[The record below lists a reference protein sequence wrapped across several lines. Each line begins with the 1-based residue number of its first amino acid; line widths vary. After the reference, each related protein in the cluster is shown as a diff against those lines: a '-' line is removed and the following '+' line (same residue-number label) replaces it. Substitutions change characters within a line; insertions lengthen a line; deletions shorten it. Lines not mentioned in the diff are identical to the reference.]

1 MVSTVQVCVGGG
13 GGGVRTKQWRGNVV
27 YNLYK
32 HGLNTA
38 EVHARNT
45 RQKYTPEIHA
55 RNTRQMEGRCLCMWG
70 SLIAHVARVSIWVKI
85 GLDCY

>member
-1 MVSTVQVCVGGG
+1 MCVGGG

-45 RQKYTPEIHA
+45 RQKYTPDGRTMSLYVGVTDCSRSKGVNLGKNWA
-55 RNTRQMEGRCLCMWG
+55 RLLLN
-70 SLIAHVARVSIWVKI
+70 RVS
-85 GLDCY
+85 L